1 MIWRVVNSYTFLKSY
16 FKRSKIVSVF
26 LTENNIVNIMVFR
39 LIGGKTGKIIVNERN
54 NIQEQTSLIV
64 RLIYRLILNENVLIV
79 TNSLSTLNYFKK
91 FHKNTKFVYNFFI
104 ENSKISS
111 IKNHENLKQT
121 SNQNLKM
128 VNIGRFVIQKNQ
140 LDLIFKFSRLESKNK
155 IYLDIIGR
163 GELEVELY
171 NATKKY
177 NLQNIKI
184 INSLTKS
191 INYQLDDYDV
201 LIINSLYEGQTNL
214 LLEVLH
220 SKTITIV
227 NDALKKELLEM
238 FKNTNFKELVY
249 FYNSNNFEQIISMIK
264 ENKKQIVEKNLSE
277 KNKFI
282 NDYKKFNNLSNV
294 HIELINSNLK
304 LLNLIIIL

>member
-1 MIWRVVNSYTFLKSY
+1 
-16 FKRSKIVSVF
+16 
-26 LTENNIVNIMVFR
+26 
-39 LIGGKTGKIIVNERN
+39 
-54 NIQEQTSLIV
+54 
-64 RLIYRLILNENVLIV
+64 
-79 TNSLSTLNYFKK
+79 
-91 FHKNTKFVYNFFI
+91 
-104 ENSKISS
+104 
-111 IKNHENLKQT
+111 
-121 SNQNLKM
+121 M
-128 VNIGRFVIQKNQ
+128 VNIGRFVRQKNQ

-227 NDALKKELLEM
+227 NDALKK
-238 FKNTNFKELVY
+238 NY
-249 FYNSNNFEQIISMIK
+249 
-264 ENKKQIVEKNLSE
+264 
-277 KNKFI
+277 
-282 NDYKKFNNLSNV
+282 
-294 HIELINSNLK
+294 
-304 LLNLIIIL
+304 